1 MIDRRNTRLNLT
13 TCNEFRGAGEWV
25 RVSRTA
31 KVHALREAQAEAGQ
45 EGAFRRIR
53 PGVVDIVLS
62 DEEGGPSA
70 DMRRGS
76 LGPDP
81 GALNFLLWIRNPTLQ
96 NLSNLRKAIMS
107 NDRDWMKEF
116 LEFDGLGLLFQCLNN
131 LSSYH
136 SRHLTDMVLRM
147 ECVSCIREVVNSQ
160 IGLDCLLKLKDRTDN
175 LFGRRFA
182 SALGTDNMMVKM
194 QIFELLSALCVYSRD
209 GYYLTL
215 DALEK
220 YKTWQKQPY
229 RFSLLVREL
238 EKADLPSYRTA
249 VMALINAVIVANENI
264 RDRARIRNEFIGNE
278 SLWNLLERLTSQA
291 VENILEAEKMC
302 AKTKLSVREDKAVQ
316 AGESDLRS
324 SSSRLLRR
332 SGGFSGKT
340 GGHGSDDVGVKSSE
354 NADNAANMLM
364 PPPAP
369 PPPPSPGLGAAP
381 PPPPPPP
388 PPSPGGPP
396 PPPPPPLL
404 GGPTTLCPPP
414 PPPPPLSPGAPP
426 PPLPPPS
433 PGVQLRHVMP
443 QQPEVKPIKT
453 PSPSVKMKTFTW
465 NKIPPTAVRR
475 EQLPS
480 PFSLPP
486 THTLSNSFLKLIMRC
501 ERITDETDWHKEL
514 SIHNR
519 KQRVGRGEHYAHS
532 VSVEYRKLEELFA
545 QKSSHDSE
553 DKHEENKVL
562 KRQSAFVEV
571 TLLDAK
577 RSMNINIFL
586 KQFRKTNEEI
596 VDLIRKGDHRAFG
609 VEKIKGLVKLLPQQ
623 DEVELIQN
631 YEGDPE
637 KLGSAEKFFQTLMQ
651 LPAYPIRLDAML
663 LRADL
668 PSQLFSIRPHISL
681 VNSLCRRLYD
691 NASLKKFLRLVLHAG
706 NFINK
711 GSSAGEACA
720 FRISS
725 LNKLVMTKSNNPRL
739 TLLHVLVEEAQ
750 RKDQR
755 ALAFVDDLLEDLQ
768 KASRSSTEGV
778 KSEFTQ
784 VKNNVRKLQRQ
795 LENVDEEIK
804 NQFKSFLEV
813 SGGDI
818 GDVEEG
824 FERLTT
830 QCKRLATHFC
840 ESETSFNID
849 EFLDSF
855 REFCEKVKACEQE
868 LESWKQQAEKADM
881 RRKVQ
886 EQLMEKRKS
895 VSKNGQSQDQTQG
908 QGRDSKIVDNLVSEI
923 KRGNVLRRLS
933 MKRKTNGLTKNTESV
948 RL

>member
-1 MIDRRNTRLNLT
+1 
-13 TCNEFRGAGEWV
+13 
-25 RVSRTA
+25 
-31 KVHALREAQAEAGQ
+31 
-45 EGAFRRIR
+45 
-53 PGVVDIVLS
+53 
-62 DEEGGPSA
+62 
-70 DMRRGS
+70 MRRGS

-264 RDRARIRNEFIGNE
+264 RDRARIRNEFIALGIQEIINAVRYDEDRCLQVQLDVFDEELSADADALDELSRESVDVSRPEDIFAALYKKVRETPLVSSLLGILYNLYQIDTTGLHSE

-388 PPSPGGPP
+388 PPSPGGTSTSTSSTSGRPDH
-396 PPPPPPLL
+396 PLST
-404 GGPTTLCPPP
+404 PTT
-414 PPPPPLSPGAPP
+414 
-426 PPLPPPS
+426 
-433 PGVQLRHVMP
+433 
-443 QQPEVKPIKT
+443 
-453 PSPSVKMKTFTW
+453 
-465 NKIPPTAVRR
+465 PTAPLTR
-475 EQLPS
+475 S
-480 PFSLPP
+480 PASSSSSSLTWRAAAARDASAAGSQAHQNSLPVCQDEDVHLEQDPSDSSP
-486 THTLSNSFLKLIMRC
+486 T
-501 ERITDETDWHKEL
+501 
-514 SIHNR
+514 

-804 NQFKSFLEV
+804 NQFKSFLE
-813 SGGDI
+813 
-818 GDVEEG
+818 EAEG
-824 FERLTT
+824 I
-830 QCKRLATHFC
+830 LAT
-840 ESETSFNID
+840 
-849 EFLDSF
+849 
-855 REFCEKVKACEQE
+855 
-868 LESWKQQAEKADM
+868 W
-881 RRKVQ
+881 RK
-886 EQLMEKRKS
+886 
-895 VSKNGQSQDQTQG
+895 G
-908 QGRDSKIVDNLVSEI
+908 
-923 KRGNVLRRLS
+923 LS
-933 MKRKTNGLTKNTESV
+933 A
-948 RL
+948 